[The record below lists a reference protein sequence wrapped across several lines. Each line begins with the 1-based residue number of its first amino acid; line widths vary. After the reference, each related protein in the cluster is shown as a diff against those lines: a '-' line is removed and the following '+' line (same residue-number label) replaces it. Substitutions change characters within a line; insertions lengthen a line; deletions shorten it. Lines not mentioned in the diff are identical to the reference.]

1 MKNLLE
7 YFSDRWGLFY
17 MAATAGLLGAAYF
30 FQYTLDHQPCELC
43 LLQRYPYMII
53 FVVAAIAYF
62 TRHRDD
68 VGLKRSAQGFLIII
82 IMLLALEVYLAGH
95 HIGVEQGLWT
105 AFTSCAAPVFDPNL
119 SDEELLRSLMENPVI
134 ACDQRRTIL
143 GISYAEYNVVI
154 ATILTAFGIYTYNR
168 TK

>member
-7 YFSDRWGLFY
+7 YLSDRWGLFY

-53 FVVAAIAYF
+53 FVVATIAYF
-62 TRHRDD
+62 TRHQDD
-68 VGLKRSAQGFLIII
+68 IGLKRSARGFLIII
-82 IMLLALEVYLAGH
+82 IMLLILETFLAGH
-95 HIGVEQGLWT
+95 HIGVEQGLWE
-105 AFTSCAAPVFDPNL
+105 AYTSCASPEFNPNV
-119 SDEELLRSLMENPVI
+119 SDEELLRLLNETSVV
-134 ACDQRRTIL
+134 ACDQRKTIF
-143 GISYAEYNVVI
+143 GISYPEYNVVI
-154 ATILTAFGIYTYNR
+154 AAALTAFGIYTYNR